1 MSTNWD
7 RLEDIFAQAIELNAA
22 ERPAFLDR
30 KCAGAPQLRE
40 ELESLLRAHDEAET
54 SFQTRSSVVRDILGA
69 LGSSLLTGR
78 NLGAYRM
85 GPIIGEGGMGIV
97 YHAVDSRNDTPAAV
111 KVLPQELSL
120 DSPWRKR
127 FSREVRATAAIDHP
141 NVVRILDCGEDSGCL
156 FLAMELIPGE
166 SLRVLVSRAA
176 LPLQKVLDYGIQIA
190 AALAAAHTA
199 GVIHHDLKP
208 GNIMVTPAGTV
219 KVVDFGLSR
228 FEDDSGADSS
238 RSRLS
243 QVGTPAGTIDYLSP
257 EQAGGRRVDA
267 RSDLFAM
274 GSVLY
279 EMLSGR
285 RAFHRSTNLETAAAI
300 LRDRPEPLPD
310 SVPAPVARLVTRCLA
325 KDAARRVQ
333 SATELRGALEE
344 LREKLRRGRLK
355 PQRFRR
361 ARRIAAWAVPV
372 VVLAAALIVGMPAR
386 RNSALHPL
394 RFEQLTNDPHVTMEP
409 ALSWDG
415 RWLAYASDRAEDG
428 NVDIWIQPTGQG
440 SARRLTKDSAVDHQ
454 PALSP
459 DGSLLAFRSEREP
472 AGIYSM
478 SAAGGEERLLAPGG
492 RQPRFSPNGRWIAYW
507 TGPEVSGDALAV
519 IHSAIFVI
527 PAAGGKPRRLADEFS
542 DAGHPVWSPDS
553 AGVLFAG
560 HRHAGDPAYSFW
572 MASLDGAAPRL
583 KARWLGEIG
592 NSYGPPEPFAWPE
605 EDLVLLR
612 WFPAFSPHSVTHIW
626 STKFPKRPQSEPPAP
641 EQVTS
646 GRVPYSWCTV
656 DRTGRIVVASG
667 AVRSAIWSLPADT
680 DTAAIHGAM
689 TPLVVEGERQL
700 VMSVTGDGK
709 QLLFSAV
716 DRRGASR
723 YILRHLD
730 SGEEAVLG
738 SGSALNSVL
747 MTRDGRWVAA
757 EGSADNASVDPSHFL
772 SLPPKLGVRAFPLRL
787 THWDVSR
794 DGTQALAAGVALPR
808 AVVLETPR
816 PEASTVLLQH
826 PSLNL
831 YLANFSFDDRWILF
845 TAENGLDAPHLF
857 AVPFRPPYPIAI
869 SQWVD
874 LGEGAF
880 GQWAP
885 SGNRIYF
892 LRDHQGSRCL
902 YTLALDPASKRLVGE
917 AAPVLHFHSAWRS
930 PLQLEPGS
938 FRLLVARDKLVFSL
952 GETQSNLWLSER

>member
-69 LGSSLLTGR
+69 LGSSLLTGKT
-78 NLGAYRM
+78 LGAYRM

-97 YHAVDSRNDTPAAV
+97 YQAVDSRNNTPVAV
-111 KVLPQELSL
+111 KVLPQEFSL

-127 FSREVRATAAIDHP
+127 FSREVRATSAIDHP
-141 NVVRILDCGEDSGCL
+141 NVVRILDYGEDSGCL

-166 SLRVLVSRAA
+166 SLRVIVSRAA

-190 AALAAAHTA
+190 AALEAAHTA

-208 GNIMVTPAGTV
+208 GNIMVTPEGTV

-310 SVPAPVARLVTRCLA
+310 SVPAPVARLVSRCLA
-325 KDAARRVQ
+325 KDATRRVQ
-333 SATELRGALEE
+333 SASELRRALEE
-344 LREKLRRGRLK
+344 LGEKLRRGKLK

-361 ARRIAAWAVPV
+361 TRRTAAWAVPAA
-372 VVLAAALIVGMPAR
+372 VLAGALVVGMSVR
-386 RNSALHPL
+386 RNSAHPPL

-428 NVDIWIQPTGQG
+428 NVNIWIQPTGQG
-440 SARRLTKDSAVDHQ
+440 SARRLTNGPAVDHQ

-459 DGSLLAFRSEREP
+459 DGSLVAFRSEREP
-472 AGIYSM
+472 AGIYTM
-478 SAAGGEERLLAPGG
+478 SAAGGEERLLVAGG

-527 PAAGGKPRRLADEFS
+527 PAAGGEPRRLAEEFS
-542 DAGHPVWSPDS
+542 DAGHPVWAPDS
-553 AGVLFAG
+553 SSLLFAG
-560 HRHAGDPAYSFW
+560 HRKATDPEISFW
-572 MASLDGAAPRL
+572 MAPLDGAAPRL
-583 KARWLGEIG
+583 KMRWLSELG
-592 NSYGPPEPFAWPE
+592 NSYAPPEPFAWPE
-605 EDLVLLR
+605 ENLLLLR
-612 WFPAFSPHSVTHIW
+612 WFPAMSLHSVTHIW
-626 STKFPKRPQSEPPAP
+626 SVRFPRRPERDAPAP

-646 GRVPYSWCTV
+646 GPTPYSWCTT

-667 AVRSAIWSLPADT
+667 AVRSAIWSLPADSDNAT
-680 DTAAIHGAM
+680 VRGAM
-689 TPLVVEGERQL
+689 TPLVVEGDRQG
-700 VMSVTGDGK
+700 VQSITGDGK
-709 QLLFSAV
+709 QMLFMAV
-716 DRRGASR
+716 DRRGVSR
-723 YILRHLD
+723 YILHRLD
-730 SGEEAVLG
+730 SGEQAVLG
-738 SGSALNSVL
+738 LGSALNSVL
-747 MTRDGRWVAA
+747 LTRDGRWVAA
-757 EGSADNASVDPSHFL
+757 EGVREHGNILAPHFL
-772 SLPPKLGVRAFPLRL
+772 NLPPNLGVRVFPRL
-787 THWDVSR
+787 ETLWDVSR
-794 DGTQALAAGVALPR
+794 DGTRVLAAGLTLPR
-808 AVVLETPR
+808 PVTLESLQPK
-816 PEASTVLLQH
+816 EWTVLAQH
-826 PSLNL
+826 AALNL
-831 YLANFSFDDRWILF
+831 YLAKFSYDDRWILI
-845 TAENGLDAPHLF
+845 TAENGLDAPHLY

-869 SQWVD
+869 SRWAD

-880 GQWAP
+880 GAWAP

-902 YTLALDPASKRLVGE
+902 YTLALDPATKRPAGE
-917 AAPVLHFHSAWRS
+917 ATPVLHFHSAWRS
-930 PLQLEPGS
+930 PLQLDPGS
-938 FRLLVARDKLVFSL
+938 FRLLVAQDKLVFSL
-952 GETQSNLWLSER
+952 GETQSNLWLAER

>member
-40 ELESLLRAHDEAET
+40 ELESLLRAHDEAEA

-69 LGSSLLTGR
+69 LGSSLLTGESV
-78 NLGAYRM
+78 GVYRM

-97 YHAVDSRNDTPAAV
+97 YQAVDSRDDTPVAV
-111 KVLPQELSL
+111 KVLPQEFSL

-141 NVVRILDCGEDSGCL
+141 NVVRILDHGEDSGCL
-156 FLAMELIPGE
+156 FLAMQLIPGE
-166 SLRVLVSRAA
+166 SLRVLLSRAA

-190 AALAAAHTA
+190 AALAAAHAA

-208 GNIMVTPAGTV
+208 GNIMVTPEGTV

-257 EQAGGRRVDA
+257 EQAGGRHVDA

-310 SVPAPVARLVTRCLA
+310 SVPAPVARLVARCLA
-325 KDAARRVQ
+325 KDAARRIR
-333 SATELRGALEE
+333 SAAELRGALEE
-344 LREKLRRGRLK
+344 LGEKLRRGKLK
-355 PQRFRR
+355 PRRFRR
-361 ARRIAAWAVPV
+361 ARRMARWAVPAA
-372 VVLAAALIVGMPAR
+372 VLAGALVVGLSVR
-386 RNSALHPL
+386 RNATPHPL
-394 RFEQLTNDPHVTMEP
+394 RFEQLTNDPHVTIEP

-440 SARRLTKDSAVDHQ
+440 AARRLTKDPAVDHQ

-472 AGIYSM
+472 AGIYIM
-478 SAAGGEERLLAPGG
+478 SAAGGEERLLAAGG

-507 TGPEVSGDALAV
+507 TGPEVTGDALAV

-527 PAAGGKPRRLADEFS
+527 PAAGGKPRRLAAEFS

-553 AGVLFAG
+553 ASLLFAG
-560 HRHAGDPAYSFW
+560 HRNAADSEMSFW
-572 MASLDGAAPRL
+572 MAPLDGAPPRL
-583 KARWLGEIG
+583 KTRWLGDVG
-592 NSYGPPEPFAWPE
+592 NSYAPPEPFAWPE
-605 EDLVLLR
+605 DNMVLLR
-612 WFPAFSPHSVTHIW
+612 WYPASWFNSVTHIW
-626 STKFPKRPQSEPPAP
+626 SMRFPKRPESEPAAP

-646 GRVPYSWCTV
+646 GPVPYSWCTV
-656 DRTGRIVVASG
+656 DRTGRMVVAGG
-667 AVRSAIWSLPADT
+667 AVRSAIWSLPADSDNAT
-680 DTAAIHGAM
+680 VRANM
-689 TPLVVEGERQL
+689 TPLVLEGDRQIL
-700 VMSVTGDGK
+700 LSMTGDGK
-709 QLLFSAV
+709 QVLFLAA
-716 DRRGASR
+716 DRRGVSR

-730 SGEEAVLG
+730 SGEQAVV
-738 SGSALNSVL
+738 GSALELNSVL
-747 MTRDGRWVAA
+747 LTRDGRWVAA
-757 EGSADNASVDPSHFL
+757 EGASGNGNSIAPHL
-772 SLPPKLGVRAFPLRL
+772 LGLPPSLGVRVFPRLL

-794 DGTQALAAGVALPR
+794 DGTQALAAGVTLPR
-808 AVVLETPR
+808 AVILDTLQ
-816 PEASTVLLQH
+816 PEGSTVLLEH
-826 PSLNL
+826 SALNL
-831 YLANFSFDDRWILF
+831 YLAKFSSDYRWILF

-857 AVPFRPPYPIAI
+857 AAPFRPPYPIEV
-869 SQWVD
+869 SRWVD
-874 LGEGAF
+874 LGEGVF

-902 YTLALDPASKRLVGE
+902 YTLALDPATKRPAGE

-938 FRLLVARDKLVFSL
+938 FRLLVAQDKLVFSL